1 MKYVPIILLSLI
13 TIFHTNVQAQFD
25 INGQLLRRGELRNG
39 FGKLIPNKSEP
50 AAFVTQRTR
59 IQASYKTDKLEFYTS
74 IQDIRLW
81 GNTAQVKLSD
91 EFLSLHEG
99 WAQLRLDS
107 NWSLKLGRQE
117 LNYDNARFLGNLDWA
132 MQARAHDFLL
142 IKREAKN
149 QKLHI
154 GGGFNQNAETLT
166 ENVFT
171 LNNQY
176 KTAQM
181 LWYNYKVEGLDL
193 SFLFWNNGLQAFK
206 KDSLNNVIWKDMRY
220 TQTIGI
226 PKLTFGF
233 WKDNTW
239 DAFAYYQ
246 RGIDIN
252 NKDVAAYDISIQNS
266 HVIKLKKIQDA
277 SIKLTLGVEMLSGTN
292 NNEFSKNNS
301 FSPMYSTAHVH
312 NGYQDFFYAGGRHE
326 KNVGLNDLFLRI
338 KYAQAKK
345 WYIVTDIH
353 QFMSNAKVYKSNV
366 LQSNQLGTEI
376 DITGGIVFSKDVSL
390 QLGYSQ
396 MFGTSTFNYIQKI
409 NTPKDQQNWFYA
421 MLIIRPK
428 SDKKFI
434 GVML

>member
-1 MKYVPIILLSLI
+1 MRHFKIILISLLSMLY
-13 TIFHTNVQAQFD
+13 TNVQAQFD
-25 INGQLLRRGELRNG
+25 LNGQLLQRGEFRNG
-39 FGKLIPNKSEP
+39 YGKLISLNAEP

-59 IQASYKTDKLEFYTS
+59 LQATYKTEKLEFFTS

-81 GNTAQVKLSD
+81 GNTSQIKLSD
-91 EFLSLHEG
+91 DFLSLHEG

-107 NWSLKLGRQE
+107 NWTIKLGRQE

-142 IKREAKN
+142 LKRESK
-149 QKLHI
+149 KHKIHI
-154 GGGFNQNAETLT
+154 GGGFNQNSESLT

-181 LWYNYKVEGLDL
+181 LWYNYKNEGFEC
-193 SFLFWNNGLQAFK
+193 SFLFWNNGLQAYR
-206 KDSLNNVIWKDMRY
+206 KDSMNNIIWKDMRY
-220 TQTIGI
+220 SQTIGI
-226 PKLTFGF
+226 PKLSYSF
-233 WKDNTW
+233 WEGNTME
-239 DAFAYYQ
+239 AFAYYQ
-246 RGIDIN
+246 TGQDIN
-252 NKDVAAYDISIQNS
+252 NKDLSAYDISIQNS
-266 HVIKLKKIQDA
+266 HLIKLKNTKEA
-277 SIKLTLGVEMLSGTN
+277 TLKLTFGAELMSGTN
-292 NNEFSKNNS
+292 NNEFKRNNS

-326 KNVGLNDLFLRI
+326 KSVGLNDLFLRI

-345 WYIVTDIH
+345 WFVVTDIH
-353 QFMSNAKVYKSNV
+353 QFMSNAKIYKNNE

-376 DITGGIVFSKDVSL
+376 DITGGIVFSKEVSL